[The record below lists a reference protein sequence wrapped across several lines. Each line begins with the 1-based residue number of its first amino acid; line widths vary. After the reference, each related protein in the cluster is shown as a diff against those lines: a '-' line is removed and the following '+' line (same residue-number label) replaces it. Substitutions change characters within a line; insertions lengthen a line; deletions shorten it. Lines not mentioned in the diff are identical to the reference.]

1 VWRLLR
7 RRGVEVAY
15 LTLHRFAVEELGFG
29 RARATV
35 PVVDG
40 VPLLDLEILST
51 SELEMAAQAIT
62 T

>member
-1 VWRLLR
+1 M
-7 RRGVEVAY
+7 AY